1 MASKLENLTSN
12 EQTSVRYLNLFRVL
26 LSFFFFSIIFKK
38 VGGVVGVS
46 YTSDIAQL
54 IAALYLSLSIL
65 IWVASLF
72 TKKHSLFIALFALV
86 LDLPFILSL
95 TLLFNGLEN
104 GWVLLPAITIGS
116 FSILNHKSFSI
127 FAMPLLA
134 TALLLALPYFL
145 ELDFDHIHLST
156 IFFYALIYFGIAF
169 VGIRQSQAYNLSLL
183 LTQRQKKK
191 ITNLSKINEL
201 IIDQMNSGVV
211 VFDREYNIA
220 HINKIAQ
227 EIIRSQTDKKLP
239 MPLIKSVV
247 ANSKGRNEFKIT
259 LFGDD
264 LLVKLVTLQEQSHT
278 RLLILDQQSQLNKKS
293 QQIELANLGQLSAT
307 IAHEIRNPLAAI
319 YSASELLK
327 ESDKITS
334 EDKELTDIIIHQV
347 KRSNR
352 IIEDILM
359 MSKNHVADKKTIDIC
374 HKITAFKQHYIQ
386 QNGIEKNQL
395 MLDFRVQKAWIKF
408 DNSHLSQLLWN
419 LTENALK
426 HGDENIVVIK
436 VSQEEHYILVDFL
449 NRGDAFDTIVEESLF
464 TPFFTTHTQ
473 GTGLGLFICREMCKS
488 NNAKLEY
495 LRKEPFHVF
504 RLHLPRAN

>member
-1 MASKLENLTSN
+1 MTTKVENLKSN
-12 EQTSVRYLNLFRVL
+12 EQTSVRYLNLFRLL

-38 VGGVVGVS
+38 IGSIVGIS
-46 YTSDIAQL
+46 YTYDIARF
-54 IAALYLSLSIL
+54 IASLYLAISLLVWI
-65 IWVASLF
+65 ASLF
-72 TKKHSLFIALFALV
+72 TKKHTLFIGLFALII
-86 LDLPFILSL
+86 DLPFIISL

-104 GWVLLPAITIGS
+104 GWALLPVITIGS

-134 TALLLALPYFL
+134 TTLLLILPYIL
-145 ELDFDHIHLST
+145 KLNYNHIHLST
-156 IFFYALIYFGIAF
+156 IFLYALIYFGIAL

-191 ITNLSKINEL
+191 ITNLSRINEL
-201 IIDQMNSGVV
+201 IIDQINSGVV
-211 VFDREYNIA
+211 VFNRDYNII
-220 HINKIAQ
+220 HINEIAQ
-227 EIIRSQTDKKLP
+227 GIIRSQTDKRLP
-239 MPLIKSVV
+239 MPLIKSIV
-247 ANSKGRNEFKIT
+247 ATPKDKKEFKTT

-264 LLVKLVTLQEQSHT
+264 ILVKIVTLEEQANT
-278 RLLILDQQSQLNKKS
+278 RLLIIDQQSELNKKS

-327 ESDKITS
+327 ESETIKD
-334 EDKELTDIIIHQV
+334 EDKELTDIIIHQI

-352 IIEDILM
+352 IIEDVLM
-359 MSKNHVADKKTIDIC
+359 MSKNHIADQKKFDLIE
-374 HKITAFKQHYIQ
+374 KITTFKQRYCQ
-386 QNGIEKNQL
+386 QNELDSNQITL
-395 MLDFRVQKAWIKF
+395 QFQDKTATITF
-408 DNSHLSQLLWN
+408 DPSHLSQLLWN

-426 HGDENIVVIK
+426 HGKNNTVFIK
-436 VSQEEHYILVDFL
+436 VFNKRNRTIIDFL
-449 NRGDAFDTIVEESLF
+449 NEGDAFDSIVEESLF

-504 RLHLPRAN
+504 RLHCPLLA

>member
-1 MASKLENLTSN
+1 MTTKTTNLKSN
-12 EQTSVRYLNLFRVL
+12 EQSSIRYLNLFRLL

-38 VGGVVGVS
+38 FGSIVGIT
-46 YTSDIAQL
+46 YTLDIARF
-54 IAALYLSLSIL
+54 IASLYLAVSLLVWI
-65 IWVASLF
+65 ASLF
-72 TKKHSLFIALFALV
+72 TKKHTLFIGLFALI

-104 GWVLLPAITIGS
+104 GWVLLPVITIGS

-134 TALLLALPYFL
+134 TALLLILPYIL
-145 ELDFDHIHLST
+145 QLDYSHIHLST
-156 IFFYALIYFGIAF
+156 IFLYAVIYFGIAL

-201 IIDQMNSGVV
+201 IIDQMSSGVV
-211 VFDREYNIA
+211 VFNREYNIV
-220 HINKIAQ
+220 HINEIAQ
-227 EIIRSQTDKKLP
+227 GIVRSKTDKRLP
-239 MPLIKSVV
+239 MPLIKSIV
-247 ANSKGRNEFKIT
+247 ANPKGKKEFKTT

-264 LLVKLVTLQEQSHT
+264 ILVKLVTLEEQSHT
-278 RLLILDQQSQLNKKS
+278 RLLIIDQQSQLNKKS

-327 ESDKITS
+327 ESDAIKS

-352 IIEDILM
+352 IIEDVLM
-359 MSKNHVADKKTIDIC
+359 MSKNHIANQKTFDIIE
-374 HKITAFKQHYIQ
+374 KITTFKERYCQ
-386 QNGIEKNQL
+386 QNEINPVQI
-395 MLDFRVQKAWIKF
+395 MLDFKQDKIQVTF
-408 DNSHLSQLLWN
+408 DTSHLSQLLWN
-419 LTENALK
+419 LTENAFK
-426 HGDENIVVIK
+426 HGIEDCVIIK
-436 VSQEEHYILVDFL
+436 VFKNEKSTVVDFL
-449 NRGDAFDTIVEESLF
+449 NRGKAFDSIVEESLF

-495 LRKEPFHVF
+495 LRKDPFHVF
-504 RLHLPRAN
+504 RLHLPSI